1 MAAQKMKP
9 GEREG
14 KSEEQE
20 ESLSPGS
27 ENLQP
32 EASIAT
38 SHMHGTLASVELPAT
53 LTCSRPTASCQLP
66 SSVTYT
72 KTIKKKESPPIET
85 LANVITGE
93 GKHYTT
99 LTCFPKL

>member
-1 MAAQKMKP
+1 MKP
-9 GEREG
+9 GDREG
-14 KSEEQE
+14 RSEEQE
-20 ESLSPGS
+20 ESFSPGS

-38 SHMHGTLASVELPAT
+38 SHMHGTLASVGLPAT
-53 LTCSRPTASCQLP
+53 LTCSRPTASCQLL

-72 KTIKKKESPPIET
+72 KTIKKKKESPPIET